1 MPTPTCGSML
11 LSRQVQQLFRMNSRI
26 SVLAGRIEFVTYKYK
41 NNNGNILLCVVPGM
55 QGPNSWKKIMIEEVI
70 NCSLIARTRIKGDK
84 VILHS
89 QENQDP
95 LFDTGDFGDV
105 GEEVFELEVE
115 FLDDE
120 LFFPSSMDDFFSS
133 PLA

>member
-1 MPTPTCGSML
+1 
-11 LSRQVQQLFRMNSRI
+11 
-26 SVLAGRIEFVTYKYK
+26 
-41 NNNGNILLCVVPGM
+41 
-55 QGPNSWKKIMIEEVI
+55 MIEEVI